1 MMGRLAREW
10 RSRSPFQW
18 LLITPI
24 FALPVSAL
32 LVFTVG
38 GALDGQ
44 ALGLVEVEW
53 TREGGRLDR
62 THYFYF
68 DFWLTWGLL
77 TAPGAVN
84 LAVVRWLSH
93 ELTYVRITAVLA
105 VVLALLRTFVAP
117 VASILWLS
125 GDVIGEAGTLLR
137 IPVSEARTSSEPAP
151 AFAAWSLLLTA
162 WMGGL
167 GMWVLTLGIW
177 QAYAPLM
184 DRFFPHLA
192 PPREAFQ
199 GEEGRWGGFF
209 RRG

>member
-1 MMGRLAREW
+1 MIGRLAREW
-10 RSRSPFQW
+10 RSRSPFRW
-18 LLITPI
+18 LLLTPI

-38 GALDGQ
+38 GALDGEV
-44 ALGLVEVEW
+44 LGLVEVEW
-53 TREGGRLDR
+53 TREDGRLDR

-77 TAPGAVN
+77 TAPGVVN

-93 ELTYVRITAVLA
+93 ELTYVRVAAVLA

-125 GDVIGEAGTLLR
+125 GDVIGEGGTLLR

-177 QAYAPLM
+177 QAYGPLM

-209 RRG
+209 GRR

>member
-1 MMGRLAREW
+1 MIGRLAREW

-18 LLITPI
+18 LLITPV

-53 TREGGRLDR
+53 TREDGRLDR

-93 ELTYVRITAVLA
+93 ELTYVRIAAVLA

-117 VASILWLS
+117 VASILWLT
-125 GDVIGEAGTLLR
+125 GDVISEAGTLLR
-137 IPVSEARTSSEPAP
+137 IPVSEARTSSDPSP
-151 AFAAWSLLLTA
+151 AFATWSLLITA

-192 PPREAFQ
+192 PPREEFQ
-199 GEEGRWGGFF
+199 GETGRWGRFF
-209 RRG
+209 GRR